1 MIITLNDKSLATE
14 NEDFWIAPD
23 ATVIGDVQMAKD
35 SSIWFHCTIR
45 GDNEPIIIGE
55 GSNIQDNSVI
65 HTDPGFGCTIGK
77 FVTVGHLAMLHGCEI
92 GDGSL
97 IGIGSVILNGA
108 KIGKNCII
116 GAKALVTEGME
127 VPDGSMILGMP
138 GKIKKVLTLE
148 EQAIPAINAQHYI
161 ENYKRYKA
169 ALGDGSDN

>member
-1 MIITLNDKSLATE
+1 
-14 NEDFWIAPD
+14 
-23 ATVIGDVQMAKD
+23 
-35 SSIWFHCTIR
+35 
-45 GDNEPIIIGE
+45 
-55 GSNIQDNSVI
+55 
-65 HTDPGFGCTIGK
+65 
-77 FVTVGHLAMLHGCEI
+77 MLHGCEI

-127 VPDGSMILGMP
+127 VPDGSMVLGMP

-169 ALGDGSDN
+169 ALGDGSEN